1 MSFVHQP
8 APSAPTSKAHLYMP
22 ANSLTPPA
30 SPFEIRFNP
39 ASLDPADAKLSFVR
53 TPYVFASGTIQR
65 RSNAFIKGNKI
76 QLLDNSDQV
85 IGEGSSTA
93 GQNVRLAAGA
103 IYEFQYDLAFQN
115 FGDSEYIDIGIMD
128 RDKFDAHVTNDDPA
142 PHSDAL
148 ENYQSDGTGQT
159 DNNNTLR
166 STTGAGRIDLSE
178 STTDKV
184 ICLGAYNANATD
196 VKEVAWWHTYWWI
209 WEVAL

>member
-1 MSFVHQP
+1 MSANRSF
-8 APSAPTSKAHLYMP
+8 SSSKTIEQTIDT
-22 ANSLTPPA
+22 NLTA
-30 SPFEIRFNP
+30 
-39 ASLDPADAKLSFVR
+39 
-53 TPYVFASGTIQR
+53 
-65 RSNAFIKGNKI
+65 
-76 QLLDNSDQV
+76 
-85 IGEGSSTA
+85 IGEW
-93 GQNVRLAAGA
+93 V

-128 RDKFDAHVTNDDPA
+128 RDKFDAHVTNDDPS

-196 VKEVAWWHTYWWI
+196 VKEVTWWHTYWWI